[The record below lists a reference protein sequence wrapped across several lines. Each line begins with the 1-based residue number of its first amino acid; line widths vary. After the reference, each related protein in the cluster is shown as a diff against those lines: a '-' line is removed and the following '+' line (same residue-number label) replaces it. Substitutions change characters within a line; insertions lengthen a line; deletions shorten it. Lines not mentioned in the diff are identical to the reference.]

1 MRPLRQKQPLRQQ
14 RTFKGL
20 NAQTEKVEKPVQS
33 RREAVKKEEKK
44 KEVRRME
51 EEDDTSE
58 EELDEKSVEQEDEDE
73 SLEDQRQQLRG
84 KYAAETMEE
93 LRPNAK
99 LYVAIRDRYQEILK
113 ELWKSQN
120 KLDDFGFS
128 NEEKKILNE
137 RCKLWLEYFASTAA
151 FRDENV
157 NLFEYIDSF
166 CDTQKFV
173 N

>member
-137 RCKLWLEYFASTAA
+137 RCKLWLEYFGIWSQLFHGLGSILST
-151 FRDENV
+151 
-157 NLFEYIDSF
+157 
-166 CDTQKFV
+166 
-173 N
+173 